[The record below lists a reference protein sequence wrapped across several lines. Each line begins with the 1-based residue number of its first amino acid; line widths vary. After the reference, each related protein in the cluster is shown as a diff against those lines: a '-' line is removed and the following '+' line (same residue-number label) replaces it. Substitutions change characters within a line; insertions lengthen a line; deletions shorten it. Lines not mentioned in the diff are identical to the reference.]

1 MSEVAASIEFV
12 PVDIDMAEDPKVSAL
27 LDDLSDGDAGARMA
41 AYGRLVSVLQ
51 RIYHDGFYLAYG
63 RFERRKLAK
72 DLGLS
77 PEDMD
82 AFIEACIDC
91 EIFDAGMFEL
101 GVLTSRGIQ
110 RRYFRAKK
118 QGKQAV
124 PEEDAQY
131 IIEPGGAPAA
141 SGALRE
147 SPRSSETRRESPRCP
162 ENRRE
167 APRSPGNR
175 REAPRS
181 AGPSEV
187 KGSKGKRSEDDDARA
202 GARSASSSAGPDGKG
217 ALPPVADTY
226 PLACLSTVYDEA
238 GAYFDDEGE
247 AFPTPWDALVSTHA
261 HRTRGQPIEGF
272 ARQVASLC
280 PRGCDRSLGR
290 VEACGRLLSRALTE
304 YDPARSPNPFPL
316 AAKIIRDERG
326 DPA

>member
-27 LDDLSDGDAGARMA
+27 LDDLSGGDAGARMA

-77 PEDMD
+77 PDDLD

-91 EIFDAGMFEL
+91 EIFDAGMFER

-131 IIEPGGAPAA
+131 IIEPGDVPTA
-141 SGALRE
+141 SVALRE
-147 SPRSSETRRESPRCP
+147 SPRSSEIRRES
-162 ENRRE
+162 
-167 APRSPGNR
+167 PRSPGNR

-202 GARSASSSAGPDGKG
+202 GARSASSSAGPDGEG
-217 ALPPVADTY
+217 ALPPAAGAY

-247 AFPTPWDALVSTHA
+247 AFATPWDALVSTHA

-272 ARQVASLC
+272 ARQVAAMC

-304 YDPARSPNPFPL
+304 YDPAKSPNPFPL